1 MSAAAELHA
10 AQIRRWFA
18 AALASVDPEQ
28 ATRRRIE
35 RLGGDVL
42 VAGRNFGRPK
52 RVIVVGVGKAAMTMA
67 LGVEDAL
74 GDRVDGGLVI
84 TKDGHAEGR
93 RPSRIEVREASH
105 PIPDERG
112 VAASQELLTVV
123 DGLDADDLVIALIS
137 GGGSALLELPV
148 DGVSLDDIARTT
160 DLLLRAGAPIED
172 LNAVRVPLSM
182 VKGGGLRRAAWPAR
196 MATLILSDVLGNDTR
211 VIASGPTTPST
222 ATGEAALAVLAR
234 YGLIDRAPDSIVGGL
249 SRVSRQE
256 HPARFDDDLIDIIAD
271 NAVAVEAMA
280 SAARADGY
288 AVRVEWTGATGEAR
302 ELARRW
308 VDLCAGGP
316 TLGTVLI
323 GGGEATVTVRGGG
336 AGGRNTE
343 FALAAAIDLDAR
355 GLDRCTVASLA
366 TDGQDAETGV
376 AGAIASAETARRA
389 RSAGVDPRRALDEND
404 SLKVFRI
411 AGGAVETGPT
421 GTNVNDLYVAV
432 R

>member
-1 MSAAAELHA
+1 MSAPPADHA
-10 AQIRRWFA
+10 ALIRRWFA
-18 AALASVDPEQ
+18 AALASVDPEA

-42 VAGRNFGRPK
+42 VAGRRFERPK
-52 RVIVVGVGKAAMTMA
+52 RIIVVGVGKAAMTMA

-74 GDRVDGGLVI
+74 GDRIDRGLVI

-93 RPSRIEVREASH
+93 RPTRIEVREASH
-105 PIPDERG
+105 PIPDRRG
-112 VAASQELLTVV
+112 VAASRELLSVI

-148 DGVSLDDIARTT
+148 DGVGLDDIARTT

-211 VIASGPTTPST
+211 VIASGPTTSST
-222 ATGEAALAVLAR
+222 ATGEAALAVLSR
-234 YGLIDRAPDSIVGGL
+234 YGLTDRAPDSIVGGL
-249 SRVSRQE
+249 KRVTRHE
-256 HPARFDDDLIDIIAD
+256 HPARFDDDLIAIIAD
-271 NAVAVEAMA
+271 NAVAVDAMA
-280 SAARADGY
+280 AAARADGY
-288 AVRVEWTGATGEAR
+288 AVRVEWTDATGEAR

-308 VDLCAGGP
+308 VDLCDGETTP
-316 TLGTVLI
+316 GTVMI

-343 FALAAAIDLDAR
+343 FALAAAIELDAR
-355 GLDRCTVASLA
+355 GLERWTVASLA

-376 AGAIASAETARRA
+376 AGAIASAETARHV
-389 RSAGVDPRRALDEND
+389 RSAGVDPQRALDEND
-404 SLKVFRI
+404 SLGVFRI
-411 AGGAVETGPT
+411 AVGAVETGPT

-432 R
+432 S